1 MGVARLLL
9 ELNAANE
16 ATRNAD
22 KSRAL
27 LAKQVGDLQGQ
38 LEAAEEAGGKTLK
51 NQIKKLE
58 QRIMDLESDLDT
70 EGRKSA
76 QVVKAARKSDMR
88 VKDLEMQLVEEKKAN
103 EKVTAAADSLTDK
116 LRKIRL
122 NLEATEQEKSA
133 ILAKYKRAAGEL
145 NEAEQRS
152 EAAEAALQKQRQ
164 RTRAKLRMGYAKSD
178 SSRYGCRNP

>member
-1 MGVARLLL
+1 VICLRY
-9 ELNAANE
+9 
-16 ATRNAD
+16 
-22 KSRAL
+22 
-27 LAKQVGDLQGQ
+27 DLQGQ
-38 LEAAEEAGGKTLK
+38 LEAAEEMGGKSLK

-88 VKDLEMQLVEEKKAN
+88 VKDLEMQLAEEKKAV
-103 EKVTAAADSLTDK
+103 EKVNAAADSLTDK
-116 LRKIRL
+116 LRKVRL

-164 RTRAKLRMGYAKSD
+164 RTRAATAAGTAAGTRQQ
-178 SSRYGCRNP
+178 SRARTPNVRD